1 MTLLTMN
8 KLLPFILAIFL
19 ALQSFGQTTSDSVST
34 EQKPLQLYTI
44 NKSEDLNIKG
54 QIDAAHHYKR
64 YKGAATGTLL
74 TSLLSPVIGLIPA
87 VLCSATNP
95 KIENLGYPN
104 EDLFKQATYYKAYT
118 KKAKKI
124 KQRKVWSNW
133 GIGLGVNLVVILVL
147 AN

>member
-1 MTLLTMN
+1 MKNILS
-8 KLLPFILAIFL
+8 FILFIILPILSVAQ
-19 ALQSFGQTTSDSVST
+19 APVDSVAIV
-34 EQKPLQLYTI
+34 QNPQLYTL
-44 NKSEDLNIKG
+44 NKPEDLNIKG

-64 YKGAATGTLL
+64 YKGAATGTLI

-87 VLCSATNP
+87 ILCASTSP

-104 EDLFKQATYYKAYT
+104 EEWFKQPVYYKAYN

>member
-1 MTLLTMN
+1 M
-8 KLLPFILAIFL
+8 KKIPLAILIIFSSPFSF
-19 ALQSFGQTTSDSVST
+19 AQSPPDSAVMV
-34 EQKPLQLYTI
+34 QQAQLYTI
-44 NKSEDLNIKG
+44 NKPEDLNIKG
-54 QIDAAHHYKR
+54 QIDAARHYKR
-64 YKGAATGTLL
+64 YKGAATGTLI

-87 VLCSATNP
+87 ILCASTSP

-104 EDLFKQATYYKAYT
+104 EEWFKQPVYYKAYN

>member
-1 MTLLTMN
+1 M
-8 KLLPFILAIFL
+8 KIILPFTLMFFLSFSSLSQAPADSMAIV
-19 ALQSFGQTTSDSVST
+19 QN
-34 EQKPLQLYTI
+34 PQLYTL
-44 NKSEDLNIKG
+44 KQPEDLNIKG
-54 QIDAAHHYKR
+54 QIDAARHYKR

-87 VLCSATNP
+87 ILCSSTNP

-104 EDLFKQATYYKAYT
+104 EELFKQAAYYKAYT

-133 GIGLGVNLVVILVL
+133 GIGLGVNLVLILVL

>member
-1 MTLLTMN
+1 M
-8 KLLPFILAIFL
+8 KIILPFALIAFLSLSSLAQ
-19 ALQSFGQTTSDSVST
+19 APADSMAIV
-34 EQKPLQLYTI
+34 QNPQLYTL
-44 NKSEDLNIKG
+44 KQPEDLNIKG
-54 QIDAAHHYKR
+54 QIDAARHYKR

-87 VLCSATNP
+87 ILCSSTNP

-104 EDLFKQATYYKAYT
+104 EELFKQAAYYKAYT